1 LHEILSKSCKIQVLT
16 KNIIDFISFWYREKM
31 VWKIVVLFVLVWRA
45 YGDVM
50 NGPKGHGEKD

>member
-1 LHEILSKSCKIQVLT
+1 
-16 KNIIDFISFWYREKM
+16 M

-50 NGPKGHGEKD
+50 NGSKGHEEKD